1 MGNLNFL
8 ALQLL
13 RACEQLYAER
23 TLLEGMMR
31 GVRVPGWKPIYDHLL
46 NDQDMRAKIHQ
57 QFQPLYDLVEHDGAA
72 DKAILKLIRDLPKP
86 DKLN

>member
-1 MGNLNFL
+1 M
-8 ALQLL
+8 QLL

-31 GVRVPGWKPIYDHLL
+31 GVCVQGWKPAYDHLL
-46 NDQDMRAKIHQ
+46 NNPEMRAKIHQ
-57 QFQPLYDLVEHDGAA
+57 QFQPLYDLVERDGRAG
-72 DKAILKLIRDLPKP
+72 KAVLELIRDLPKP